1 MHDGLYTNIGLLL
14 YHRVPYTVPYTVPCC
29 SKAYAKKR
37 FGFIKLAIR
46 NGSDIVPCYN
56 FGESELYVN
65 RL

>member
-1 MHDGLYTNIGLLL
+1 M
-14 YHRVPYTVPYTVPCC
+14 PYTVPYTVPCC